1 MKTTKLC
8 NFRSET
14 SVSHQR
20 GLMERVIA
28 SNKSTIGID
37 RVVRAK
43 EAETCEYIL
52 RQAGLGWEN
61 DRKNKSGL
69 SQDAAH

>member
-1 MKTTKLC
+1 
-8 NFRSET
+8 
-14 SVSHQR
+14 
-20 GLMERVIA
+20 MERVIA

-61 DRKNKSGL
+61 DRKNKSGF